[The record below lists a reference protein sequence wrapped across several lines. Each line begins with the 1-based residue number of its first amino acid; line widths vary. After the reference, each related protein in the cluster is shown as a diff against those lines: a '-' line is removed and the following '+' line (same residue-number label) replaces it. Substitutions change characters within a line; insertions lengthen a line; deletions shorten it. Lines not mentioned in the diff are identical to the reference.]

1 MRQMLNGMNDYG
13 GDGGSTWEECF
24 DFSGY
29 FEVYLKTGFFT
40 ANLVALVYAL
50 IVLETTGV

>member
-29 FEVYLKTGFFT
+29 FEVYLRTGFFT